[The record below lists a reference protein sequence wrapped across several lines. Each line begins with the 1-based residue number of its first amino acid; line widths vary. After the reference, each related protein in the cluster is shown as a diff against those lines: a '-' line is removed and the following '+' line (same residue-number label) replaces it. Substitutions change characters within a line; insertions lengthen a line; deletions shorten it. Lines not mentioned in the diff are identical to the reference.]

1 MKKVRYAA
9 GAIGALGAMPAL
21 GLVMPPATAATHAQ
35 ARTGKT
41 VSLSP
46 LTPRVP
52 DAPCNARI
60 AQSQAG
66 DFFARIIYSR
76 DIGCIGEVS
85 GIFGHHTNTGWW
97 MRVRSYVNN
106 NLVSTRYNKNGT
118 IARSSISFSSFPH
131 HTGISQV
138 CEAMIR
144 SSAPG
149 TVRFGPI
156 CERTGF

>member
-1 MKKVRYAA
+1 
-9 GAIGALGAMPAL
+9 MPAL

-41 VSLSP
+41 VSLGP
-46 LTPRVP
+46 LIPRVP
-52 DAPCNARI
+52 DAPCNARHSH
-60 AQSQAG
+60 AQTNGGTG
-66 DFFARIIYSR
+66 DFGASIYYSR
-76 DIGCIGEVS
+76 DIGCIGEVV
-85 GIFGHHTNTGWW
+85 GILLNHTNTGWW

-106 NLVSTRYNKNGT
+106 DLVSTRYNKNGT
-118 IARSSISFSSFPH
+118 INRTLISFSSFPH

-144 SSAPG
+144 STSPS
-149 TVRFGPI
+149 VVKFGPI